1 MSKFVATKRAWSAG
15 PKAPAAK
22 ARAALSSLAMPDAVA
37 PAPKAQAGQ
46 KPPNGPIVLSVYK
59 YASDASDVVATFR
72 PNEPLWAV
80 RVTHNAWPN
89 VESSAIAASNTFL
102 TSMHHA
108 DYNMPKD
115 LQELRRHEQIILQIG
130 RSDERNVD
138 GLPLQEFSVM
148 YYVGG
153 TLQQLRNAINL
164 LVEFFYYRCTHPLPA
179 VDKKPWPMAA
189 DITVQIH
196 PHQGI
201 DLTGLDTEITRLS
214 VTVAPPAL
222 VLPSGLW
229 DTNPPGSSRALMVE
243 IEIVDADTAIFAWDG
258 RTYAYRARF
267 EQVLIPRL
275 VDNLRV
281 LPVHMR
287 DFTEPVNGERIMDIF
302 GNLVLR
308 DLVCCVRVTGVELP
322 AAGTVAALI
331 ARLKAQPTLFF
342 EAF

>member
-1 MSKFVATKRAWSAG
+1 
-15 PKAPAAK
+15 
-22 ARAALSSLAMPDAVA
+22 
-37 PAPKAQAGQ
+37 
-46 KPPNGPIVLSVYK
+46 
-59 YASDASDVVATFR
+59 
-72 PNEPLWAV
+72 
-80 RVTHNAWPN
+80 
-89 VESSAIAASNTFL
+89 
-102 TSMHHA
+102 
-108 DYNMPKD
+108 
-115 LQELRRHEQIILQIG
+115 
-130 RSDERNVD
+130 
-138 GLPLQEFSVM
+138 
-148 YYVGG
+148 
-153 TLQQLRNAINL
+153 
-164 LVEFFYYRCTHPLPA
+164 
-179 VDKKPWPMAA
+179 MAA

-201 DLTGLDTEITRLS
+201 DLTGLDTDITRLS

-222 VLPSGLW
+222 VLPSSLW

-243 IEIVDADTAIFAWDG
+243 IEIVDADTALFAWDG

-342 EAF
+342 KAF